1 MMLSCSRIG
10 VIQLRKRPGRGTS
23 RFTSRRWM
31 ASGTCFQIT
40 PRQTL
45 DEPPKP
51 LRCTGR
57 RPSSSKRLIRRLHR
71 PPAAS
76 QCGTLWPVD
85 RGPVW
90 RSIKTMNAV
99 IQHEL
104 ALLRTL
110 HEQKDVPFRGNQPAT
125 EDEIRAAGQ
134 QIHFDIENGLR
145 DLWLLC
151 NGADYWMT
159 FFGVFSDEPTPCR
172 FLSVAEA
179 VQRWQEFQGSIR
191 DYEQDSPRDPRIRGG
206 WSHPRWLPFAEFNG
220 FSTCV
225 MYDRA
230 PNDGGTDGQ
239 IIVYQHDPDAIYW
252 VARNFEEFF
261 QQSNR
266 IIEENDLIE

>member
-1 MMLSCSRIG
+1 
-10 VIQLRKRPGRGTS
+10 
-23 RFTSRRWM
+23 
-31 ASGTCFQIT
+31 
-40 PRQTL
+40 
-45 DEPPKP
+45 
-51 LRCTGR
+51 
-57 RPSSSKRLIRRLHR
+57 
-71 PPAAS
+71 
-76 QCGTLWPVD
+76 
-85 RGPVW
+85 
-90 RSIKTMNAV
+90 MNAV